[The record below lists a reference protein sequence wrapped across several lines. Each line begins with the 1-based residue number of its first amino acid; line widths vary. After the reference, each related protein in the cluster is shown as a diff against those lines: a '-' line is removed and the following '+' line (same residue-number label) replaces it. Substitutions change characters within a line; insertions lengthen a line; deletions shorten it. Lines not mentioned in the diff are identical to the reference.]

1 MSWFRKNLG
10 LDFFDLAV
18 QVVLTGMAMGFTDSV
33 MPRGQGTESV
43 LFLVAGSSVALLAWR
58 RRRGLRQLAS
68 DPSVGL
74 STGQMAAARLEE
86 LEARVAE
93 LETNEARLLELEERL
108 DFTERMLAQGTG
120 ERALPANGERR

>member
-18 QVVLTGMAMGFTDSV
+18 HVVLTGMAMGFMS
-33 MPRGQGTESV
+33 SV
-43 LFLVAGSSVALLAWR
+43 LPHSSRNESLMFLVAGSSVALLAWR
-58 RRRGLRQLAS
+58 RQRGLKQLAS

-86 LEARVAE
+86 LETRVAE
-93 LETNEARLLELEERL
+93 LETNEARMLELEERL
-108 DFTERMLAQGTG
+108 DFAERMLAQGTG
-120 ERALPANGERR
+120 ERALPAGRERP